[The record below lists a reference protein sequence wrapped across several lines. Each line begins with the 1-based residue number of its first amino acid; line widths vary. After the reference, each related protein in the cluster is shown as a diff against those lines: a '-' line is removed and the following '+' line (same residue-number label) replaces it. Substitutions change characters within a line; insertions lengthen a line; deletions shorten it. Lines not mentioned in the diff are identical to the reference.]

1 MHYITIPAL
10 EIGTASSGNRGHA
23 LALITFKRCRSIS
36 FRPDMDA
43 AGTMSVK

>member
-10 EIGTASSGNRGHA
+10 EIGAASSGNRGHA
-23 LALITFKRCRSIS
+23 G
-36 FRPDMDA
+36 A